1 MYPNPLEMPVEINRK
16 SSRQNAF
23 PSARYF
29 QIHFDYLHELMQE
42 MKKQLEASNQKI
54 TLLQQQINEFMP
66 TDSESSTNKH

>member
-1 MYPNPLEMPVEINRK
+1 MYPNPLEMPVELNCK

-29 QIHFDYLHELMQE
+29 QIHFDYLHELMAE